1 MSRKIS
7 IKKHILKRDFKYNNL
22 LVNILINKILKD
34 GKKNL
39 AKRIIYK
46 AFDIIELK
54 LKKNPI
60 LIFEKAV
67 RNISPRVQLTNRLI
81 EGVNQKIPKILNIYS
96 STKLAIRWIS
106 EFAKKR
112 SEKGIYIK
120 LANEILDAYQGF
132 GNSIKRRDEIHKI
145 AESNKAFANFE

>member
-1 MSRKIS
+1 MSRKII
-7 IKKHILKRDFKYNNL
+7 IKQHILKRDFKYNNL
-22 LVNILINKILKD
+22 LVNLLINKILKD
-34 GKKNL
+34 GKKHL

-60 LIFEKAV
+60 LIFEKAI
-67 RNISPRVQLTNRLI
+67 RNISPRVQLTNKLI
-81 EGVNQKIPKILNIYS
+81 EGINQKIPKILNIYS

-106 EFAKKR
+106 ECAKKR
-112 SEKGIYIK
+112 SERGIYLK
-120 LANEILDAYQGF
+120 LANEILEAYQGF
-132 GNSIKRRDEIHKI
+132 GNSIKRRNEIHKI